1 MTITELRLL
10 KESEDNVEFKEAK
23 NGFSFDG
30 SDHKDQA
37 KRRKCLLGY
46 IVALANEGGGM
57 LVLGMSDRIPH
68 TVVGTEF
75 LKGRIKKAEDDVYI
89 ILKIRVQILELF
101 ENDLRVV
108 CIKIPGRPLGR
119 YLDFEGVP
127 LMRTGDSLRNMD
139 QAMIWHI
146 LSEQEPDFSAKIC
159 EGLSAFDLDIA
170 AIVKMRQAYSKKN
183 GNLNIMHLPLPQL
196 LSDLRLATPG
206 GKLTYAALILLGQEE
221 IIYRELPQA
230 SILWEF
236 RYTVS
241 QTSYDFRE
249 VIRQPLFIAI
259 DRIWKLINDKNG
271 PIPIQDQAYIFS
283 VHVFNEEVIR
293 EAILNAIAHRDY
305 TMQSEVVIKQYPY
318 KIEIHNPGGFPKGVN
333 LENLVTVSST
343 PRSRLMTEVLEK
355 TGLVE
360 RSGQG
365 VDKIYS
371 LTLQEGKPEPDYT
384 QSNMYQVSLILDG
397 KMEDLAF
404 STFIRQVQNTRTPE
418 EKLGVQ
424 EVIGLHRLKQGQF
437 TNINPGVIR
446 KLEEENLISK
456 TTNSS
461 RYELPISYYALTSE
475 ENRIGT
481 RYFVKEVEQVIA
493 ILQNR
498 KLKMGELETELASF
512 LNRNQI
518 KYLVK
523 KLMED
528 GIIASEGTGRGTK
541 YLLPQFPKLS
551 DNHPLPKILLS
562 ILYKKYDP
570 SSPQNESLY

>member
-1 MTITELRLL
+1 MTIAELKLL
-10 KESEDNVEFKEAK
+10 KESEDNVEFKEAR

-30 SDHKDQA
+30 SDHKDQI

-57 LVLGMSDRIPH
+57 LILGMSDRIPH

-75 LKGRIKKAEDDVYI
+75 LKGRIKKAEDNVYI
-89 ILKIRVQILELF
+89 SLKIRVQILELF

-108 CIKIPGRPLGR
+108 CVKIPGRPLGR

-139 QAMIWHI
+139 QTMIWHI

-159 EGLSAFDLDIA
+159 EGVRPIDLDIA
-170 AIVKMRQAYSKKN
+170 AIVKMRQAYSRKN
-183 GNLNIMHLPLPQL
+183 GNPNIMHLPLPQL
-196 LSDLRLATPG
+196 LSDLRLANPG
-206 GKLTYAALILLGQEE
+206 GKLTHAALILLGQED
-221 IIYRELPQA
+221 IISRELPQA
-230 SILWEF
+230 SIIWEF
-236 RYTVS
+236 RYTIS
-241 QTSYDFRE
+241 QTPYNFRE

-259 DRIWKLINDKNG
+259 DRIWELINDKNS
-271 PIPIQDQAYIFS
+271 PIPMRDQAYIFPT
-283 VHVFNEEVIR
+283 HVFNEEVIR

-305 TMQSEVVIKQYPY
+305 TMQSEVVIRQYPY
-318 KIEIHNPGGFPKGVN
+318 KIEIHNPGGFPKGVS

-371 LTLQEGKPEPDYT
+371 LTLQEGKAEPDYT
-384 QSNMYQVSLILDG
+384 HSNMYQVSLILDG
-397 KMEDLAF
+397 KMEDPAF
-404 STFIRQVQNTRTPE
+404 STFIRKVQNVRTPE

-424 EVIGLHRLKQGQF
+424 EIIGLHRLKQGQYA
-437 TNINPGVIR
+437 NINSGVIR
-446 KLEEENLISK
+446 KLEEENLIFR

-461 RYELPISYYALTSE
+461 RYELPINYYELTSE

-481 RYFVKEVEQVIA
+481 RYFVKEVKQVLA

-498 KLKMGELETELASF
+498 KLKMGELETELVAF

-518 KYLVK
+518 KYLIT
-523 KLMED
+523 KLVED
-528 GIIASEGTGRGTK
+528 GIVTSEGTGRGTK
-541 YLLPQFPKLS
+541 YLLVQSPGTSTDITSPKHVLE
-551 DNHPLPKILLS
+551 ILH
-562 ILYKKYDP
+562 KKYVDV
-570 SSPQNESLY
+570 Q